1 MPNLVKP
8 TYFTVVGDFRAV
20 VPHFQ
25 GDGTFDPALSPVTGT
40 ITFTPVVL
48 QGDVLLAVNADPRPL
63 GIVAAPISGIID
75 SDGRVKLYP
84 EFAAP
89 IDPAADPEQRVARD
103 GGYEYEPVRL
113 LADTPLLQLKSDLY
127 YRVTFSG
134 IKFRG
139 RAGQINPFVFQ
150 APKSDVELNLISV
163 ARQPGQPASGQ
174 TVVRPTG
181 VRVDDDGN
189 VVFQFNGV
197 DIPDPLPLGGIGGG
211 GGGVSTW
218 ASLAGKPLVI
228 AAGGSEQAAAD
239 VIDAVRGSRP
249 GLKVWTGTADEYE
262 AIAVPDPDTVY
273 LVVGD
278 AGSGGSGGF
287 NWGAVEPLDDVD
299 EDTEILV
306 FDKTG
311 RAADKAVRVSTWR
324 LFKARVD
331 SWVQEFLLD
340 KPKLGSPEITTIRV
354 PDPGFNQADIDA
366 GINPPRRNP
375 GYFSVLD
382 ARDWLNPE
390 GSPFSTTN
398 KFAYSFRHD
407 LLPDTDAQFIAR
419 TRKGG
424 TQLITTNGIDTAAGT
439 SHLVLAALRGNVY
452 AATNGNANITTQT
465 VPANQVVTA
474 GNIVTLS
481 NKTIQSPTITG
492 TPTVGGEKLIG
503 ETRINTLIADALA
516 ALPTGGGGGGA
527 GLTAEQEQLIQ
538 AVKFFC
544 NKYPTTLATVPD
556 ANKVDYRLWV
566 AINDFLTAELN
577 RIKVVTETGV
587 QALSNKT
594 YNNASI
600 AGRPTINGKPIWY
613 ESLTGVPQQSNDYGL
628 PGWMVA
634 DDNYLYVYKGDG
646 TTSHIWKRV
655 PFDSEPW

>member
-1 MPNLVKP
+1 MTQP
-8 TYFTVVGDFRAV
+8 TYFTVVGDFRAIL
-20 VPHFQ
+20 
-25 GDGTFDPALSPVTGT
+25 GYNDAREYDPKV
-40 ITFTPVVL
+40 
-48 QGDVLLAVNADPRPL
+48 
-63 GIVAAPISGIID
+63 APISGEVTFTPMVLAGDVIRATTATPRPIGYVPLPVTGVID
-75 SDGRVKLYP
+75 PADGRVKL
-84 EFAAP
+84 
-89 IDPAADPEQRVARD
+89 VAQEE
-103 GGYEYEPVRL
+103 GQPLIPVRL
-113 LADTPLLQLKSDLY
+113 LADSPLLELESPLY
-127 YRVTFSG
+127 YRVTFSN
-134 IKFRG
+134 IKLSSKKGGSITGF
-139 RAGQINPFVFQ
+139 AFQ
-150 APKSDVELNLISV
+150 APNRPDAEINLITV
-163 ARQPGQPASGQ
+163 MRRAGQPASG
-174 TVVRPTG
+174 VLKVAPGAVRLL
-181 VRVDDDGN
+181 DDGR
-189 VVFQFNGV
+189 VQFSFAGV
-197 DIPDPLPLGGIGGG
+197 DIPDPLDLTVLGGG
-211 GGGVSTW
+211 GNGGGFVSW
-218 ASLAGKPLVI
+218 ASLTGKPVVV
-228 AAGGSEQAAAD
+228 AAGDSEQAAAD

-249 GLKVWTGTADEYE
+249 GLKLWTGTADEYE
-262 AIAVPDPDTVY
+262 AISAPDPDTMY

-311 RAADKAVRVSTWR
+311 RAADKTVKISTWR

-375 GYFSVLD
+375 GVVNILD
-382 ARDWLNPE
+382 AREWHNGE
-390 GSPFSTTN
+390 GSPFATTN
-398 KFAYSFRHD
+398 KFAFSFRHD

-439 SHLVLAALRGNVY
+439 SHLVLAAQRGNVY
-452 AATNGNANITTQT
+452 ATTTGNTNITTQT
-465 VPANQVVTA
+465 VPANQIVTA
-474 GNIVTLS
+474 GNILS
-481 NKTIQSPTITG
+481 LTNKTLVSPTITG

-544 NKYPTTLATVPD
+544 DKYPTTLATVPD

-587 QALSNKT
+587 QALNNKT

-613 ESLTGVPQQSNDYGL
+613 ESLTGVPQQSDDYGL